1 MAQFQYRA
9 VDAEGKVVEGT
20 IEAAEVAAVVARLHD
35 RGLIPMRIGA
45 PAAGKAGGLRM
56 TLPAL
61 PRLTRRPPARSLLTL
76 TQSLAVLLAGGLP
89 LDRSLATLQEL
100 ADHPELRRI
109 VGEVLHAVKGGKSL
123 AEALAQHKF
132 FPPLYVNMVRAG
144 EIGGF
149 LDAALQRLAEYL
161 ERGQALRD
169 DVRAAL
175 TYPALL
181 TVAMGGSMLIL
192 LVYVLPKFSALFADL
207 GRSLPWSA
215 ALVLAVSDA
224 IRGYWWAGLLVL
236 GGGVA
241 AFRYS
246 VRTPRGRYAWDQ
258 WKLRLVGVGT
268 VLRKMEV
275 ASLARTLGTLLK
287 SGVPMMQALGI
298 VKEIAGNQVIA
309 RAVGEVEVGAR
320 EGAGVAEPLARTGVF
335 PQLAVQMIAVGEET
349 GRLDEMLL
357 RIAEH
362 YDRDV
367 RVAIAQF
374 TRLLEPV
381 MIVVMGVGVGF
392 VVMSML
398 SAIFSVNDLPM

>member
-1 MAQFQYRA
+1 VAQFQYRA

>member
-1 MAQFQYRA
+1 
-9 VDAEGKVVEGT
+9 
-20 IEAAEVAAVVARLHD
+20 
-35 RGLIPMRIGA
+35 MRIGA
-45 PAAGKAGGLRM
+45 PAVAKARGLRV
-56 TLPAL
+56 TLPSL
-61 PRLTRRPPARSLLTL
+61 PLLTRRPPARSLLTL

-109 VGEVLHAVKGGKSL
+109 VGEVLHAVKGGKSF

-224 IRGYWWAGLLVL
+224 IRGYWWAGLLAL

>member
-45 PAAGKAGGLRM
+45 PAAGKARGLRM